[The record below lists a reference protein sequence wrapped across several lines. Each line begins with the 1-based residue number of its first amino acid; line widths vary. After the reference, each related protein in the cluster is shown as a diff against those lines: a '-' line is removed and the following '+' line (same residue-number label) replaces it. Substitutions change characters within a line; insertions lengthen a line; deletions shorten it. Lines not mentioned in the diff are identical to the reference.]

1 MYVAIAAG
9 NRDTRPGATA
19 TNGSGL
25 AIAFDGSLRFSDG
38 NTVKSSPTGFSA
50 STVSTEDLIV
60 GLGVANGGD
69 GSAVTSLSIGAVCAS
84 TSNTI
89 LCAPKTGGTLSA
101 FAVFEADEISA
112 GSAQYFEFLTNDVAI
127 VATSIDPNNES
138 DEEDFNGI
146 LWKVTASGPGAVPC
160 ARDRR
165 ASRLRDRDQLLFVLR
180 ANRWSGGR
188 SEREGEVFTHAAGTT
203 HLVQFG
209 PVAVDVV
216 TQHPAARPFNCVSF
230 PGRTH

>member
-1 MYVAIAAG
+1 MFQVNGHPQLPPATA
-9 NRDTRPGATA
+9 TLVPGATA
-19 TNGSGL
+19 TDGSGL

-101 FAVFEADEISA
+101 FAVFEADEDIS
-112 GSAQYFEFLTNDVAI
+112 GF
-127 VATSIDPNNES
+127 
-138 DEEDFNGI
+138 
-146 LWKVTASGPGAVPC
+146 
-160 ARDRR
+160 R
-165 ASRLRDRDQLLFVLR
+165 AVLR
-180 ANRWSGGR
+180 IPYQRRRDCCDLDR
-188 SEREGEVFTHAAGTT
+188 SE
-203 HLVQFG
+203 Q
-209 PVAVDVV
+209 
-216 TQHPAARPFNCVSF
+216 
-230 PGRTH
+230 